1 METLRQ
7 TTIRARIS
15 DVVNGRFV
23 RKEGLEP
30 SYVLT
35 ELGQRISRA
44 HLLGT
49 IVDKFTSE
57 NGNYSTITIDDDSD
71 SIRVKA
77 FGEDV
82 GMFDN
87 FQVGDLVMVVGK
99 VREYADE
106 NYIIPEIVKR
116 VADPNFESLHKLEVL
131 KQLLKHKKTLEI
143 VKKEMDKFSD
153 TEKLKKHL
161 KKEYGVAPDIIET
174 ILETLKTEEETK
186 EKDYKPLVLETLDR
200 LDEGEGVEFKKLLEE
215 SKLSESVFEE
225 VINELLTEGVC
236 FEPKPGVIKRV

>member
-1 METLRQ
+1 MV
-7 TTIRARIS
+7 RARIS
-15 DVVNGRFV
+15 DVINGRFI

-35 ELGQRISRA
+35 ELGQKISRVY
-44 HLLGT
+44 LLGT
-49 IVDKFTSE
+49 IVDKFMSE

-77 FGEDV
+77 FGKDAS
-82 GMFDN
+82 MFDN
-87 FQVGDLVMVVGK
+87 FQVGDLVIVIGK

-106 NYIIPEIVKR
+106 NYIIPEIVKK

-131 KQLLKHKKTLEI
+131 KQLLRHKKISEI

-153 TEKLKKHL
+153 AEKLKKYI
-161 KKEYGVAPDIIET
+161 KKEYGVTSDKIDA
-174 ILETLKTEEETK
+174 ILETLKTEEEFK
-186 EKDYKPLVLETLDR
+186 EKDYKPLILETLDR

-215 SKLSESVFEE
+215 SKLPESIFEE
-225 VINELLTEGVC
+225 VINELLSEGIC